1 LTATRYEG
9 CLLTFSRH
17 LQAEGLIKEGIIA
30 RPTAREQVQAMTDEE
45 ARRLAQQLLEEREV
59 RKFRLISVD
68 LFCRLR
74 IQLTRFRMQAANLA
88 SPQPRVKAENRRGV
102 KREYEEED
110 AMSDEAFLARYKG
123 RRLASGA
130 FQVDL
135 TDD

>member
-1 LTATRYEG
+1 
-9 CLLTFSRH
+9 LTFSRH
-17 LQAEGLIKEGIIA
+17 LRVDGLIKEGIIA
-30 RPTAREQVQAMTDEE
+30 RPTARQQVQAMSDEE

-59 RKFRLISVD
+59 RKFRFTSVNS
-68 LFCRLR
+68 FCRLR
-74 IQLTRFRMQAANLA
+74 IQLTQLRIQAANLA
-88 SPQPRVKAENRRGV
+88 SPQPRVKAENRRDV
-102 KREYEEED
+102 KREYKEED